1 METTYNE
8 AFAELERRIRRSQ
21 TFAIC
26 DIINAKAEQYR
37 KVLDNGQEIYLHAV
51 GERYYKIF
59 TLRRHLWS
67 KIFILSDLVGEIL
80 DTNK

>member
-1 METTYNE
+1 MKTTYNE

-26 DIINAKAEQYR
+26 DIINAKADQYR
-37 KVLDNGQEIYLHAV
+37 KVLDNGQEIYMQAV
-51 GERYYKIF
+51 GNRYVEIAN
-59 TLRRHLWS
+59 LRRHLWS

-80 DTNK
+80 DTSK